1 MKKLLISV
9 ILSLLLVTIMA
20 VPAIAAVEQITSASV
35 TVGEVISITLS
46 GSIAFGSLSPGVSE
60 VGATGQS
67 DGSPAININVAP
79 ETNVQVDIGI
89 KGAIT
94 SGNLALSNW
103 LYSKDF
109 AKTGITGLTTS
120 YVGVYIDAGDGDKP
134 FYHWITIPDGTAPG
148 THTVD
153 VSYKAVETGSGF

>member
-1 MKKLLISV
+1 LKKLLISV

-20 VPAIAAVEQITSASV
+20 VPAIAEVEQTTSASV

-89 KGAIT
+89 MGEIT
-94 SGNLALSNW
+94 AGTLELSNW
-103 LYSKDF
+103 LYSVDF
-109 AKTGITGLTTS
+109 AKTGLTGLTALYAGVYTN
-120 YVGVYIDAGDGDKP
+120 VGVGDND
-134 FYHWITIPDGTAPG
+134 FYHWITIPGGTASG
-148 THTVD
+148 IHTVD
-153 VSYKAVETGSGF
+153 VSYKAVKNGAGF